1 MFSLKQALFLLM
13 KKSLLISLILLFS
26 FFASAQKVKVQVFK
40 VKNAAKTEWKV
51 LDEQNMIVA
60 SGKDYVYD
68 DSLIFSLEA
77 NKKYIM
83 QISVSEIYIS
93 DTTLY
98 TLLIENEPILI
109 AKSDSGTGDYSY
121 PFFTGTK
128 TRETKI
134 VGGVSDVISDFPWQV
149 YYISGNFRCGGSI
162 IKGKWVLTAAHCTKD
177 SNGNPIPAS
186 NMQVK
191 VGANNPYNTLDGKI
205 YQVSEVIVHEGFNS
219 QTLENDIALLRI
231 QDTIKFANAVPIKLL
246 TATDIAE
253 GAVNSGVMSWV
264 TGWGLTNVSPS
275 FLPTSLQKVQ
285 LPLVSNLQ
293 ASTVWGTIPSTDMMA
308 GYLNGNKDACN
319 GDSGGPLVVP
329 VLGEYKL
336 VGIVSWGSQ
345 KCNTYGAYTR
355 VSVFDKWITT
365 KTGIPKAYIP
375 PSPVGDS
382 IVCQGV
388 ESSQYSITNQSGA
401 TSYEWRLFPADAGV
415 ISGNTLNSSV
425 LWDISKTGT
434 VAVMVRVT
442 INKAVSDWSELNV
455 QIAKNTKLLSQS
467 NNTTLCAE
475 KPVSLM
481 VGAEGFNLY
490 YKWYQDNSLVQSG
503 TSGIISFS
511 KSSVNNSGNYKCE
524 ISGTCGTVIS
534 KLSKLTV
541 YPLTGISHISPDVA
555 VQFVNDVTLEVNA
568 VGHDLI
574 YQWEKD
580 NVPIMNSN
588 STLWTLFNV
597 NANDIGL
604 YKTIVNGTCGTVTS
618 DSVYVY
624 VKKVNFSENSDV
636 YVWPT
641 ITSSQFT
648 VALSSNDSYNI
659 RIVSQ
664 SGKLL
669 REQTNCHY
677 QTLIN
682 IETMPRGAY
691 FIIVFN
697 QSFRKSIK
705 VIKV

>member
-1 MFSLKQALFLLM
+1 MKNIFLISFLFLL
-13 KKSLLISLILLFS
+13 SCSVF
-26 FFASAQKVKVQVFK
+26 AQKVKVQVFK
-40 VKNAAKTEWKV
+40 VNKAASTEWKV

-60 SGKDYVYD
+60 SGKDFAYD

-77 NKKYIM
+77 NKKYVM
-83 QISVSEIYIS
+83 QISVSEIYIP

-98 TLLIENEPILI
+98 TLLIDNEPIILI
-109 AKSDSGTGDYSY
+109 KSDSGTGEYSY
-121 PFFTGTK
+121 PFFTGTR

-134 VGGVSDVISDFPWQV
+134 IGGVSGVISDFPWQV

-162 IKGKWVLTAAHCTKD
+162 INGKWVLTAAHCTKD
-177 SNGNPIPAS
+177 NNGNPILAA

-191 VGANNPYNTLDGKI
+191 VGANNPYNPLDGKI

-246 TATDIAE
+246 TATDISE
-253 GAVNSGVMSWV
+253 GAVNPGVMSWV
-264 TGWGLTNVSPS
+264 TGWGLTNVSPQ

-285 LPLVSNLQ
+285 LPLISNLQ

-336 VGIVSWGSQ
+336 AGIVSWGSQ
-345 KCNTYGAYTR
+345 SCNTYGAYTR
-355 VSVFDKWITT
+355 VSVFDAWITT
-365 KTGIPKAYIP
+365 KTGLPKAYIP
-375 PSPVGDS
+375 PSPFGDS
-382 IVCQGV
+382 LICQGLT
-388 ESSQYSITNQSGA
+388 SSQYSIPNQSGA
-401 TSYEWRLFPADAGV
+401 TAYEWRLFPADAGV
-415 ISGNTLNSSV
+415 ISGNTLNASV

-442 INKAVSDWSELNV
+442 INKVVSEWSKLNV
-455 QIAKNTKLLSQS
+455 QIVKNTRLLSQS
-467 NNTTLCAE
+467 FDTTLCAG
-475 KPVSLM
+475 KPVSLS
-481 VGAEGFNLY
+481 VGAEGFNLF
-490 YKWYQDNSLVQSG
+490 YKWYKDNNLVQSG

-511 KSSVNNSGNYKCE
+511 NSSVNNSGNYKCE
-524 ISGTCGTVIS
+524 ISGSCGTVIS
-534 KLSKLTV
+534 RLSKLTV

-555 VQFVNDVTLEVNA
+555 VQFGNDVTLEVNA
-568 VGHDLI
+568 VGHDLL

-580 NVPIMNSN
+580 NISILNTN
-588 STLWTLFNV
+588 FYQLTLNNV

-604 YKTIVNGTCGTVTS
+604 YRTIVNGTCGTVTS

-624 VKKVNFSENSDV
+624 VKKANSSENSDV

-648 VALSSNDSYNI
+648 VALSTNGLYNI
-659 RIVSQ
+659 QIVSQ
-664 SGKLL
+664 SGKLI
-669 REQTNCHY
+669 REKTNCQY
-677 QTLIN
+677 QT
-682 IETMPRGAY
+682 
-691 FIIVFN
+691 IIDVENMAKGVYYITVFN